1 MQPPLSDGSPHGQL
15 EIPEVREVGGRWYLM
30 FSTVAGDGQPGTF
43 AVPSI
48 GGPLGPWDWA
58 AERRVLGDG
67 WYGAK
72 LVERSPGAE
81 VVALAWRDREDDGTF
96 GGWISDP
103 MDVTLDPM
111 SFRITRW

>member
-1 MQPPLSDGSPHGQL
+1 M
-15 EIPEVREVGGRWYLM
+15 
-30 FSTVAGDGQPGTF
+30 
-43 AVPSI
+43 
-48 GGPLGPWDWA
+48 
-58 AERRVLGDG
+58 LGDG

-103 MDVTLDPM
+103 MDVTLDPR